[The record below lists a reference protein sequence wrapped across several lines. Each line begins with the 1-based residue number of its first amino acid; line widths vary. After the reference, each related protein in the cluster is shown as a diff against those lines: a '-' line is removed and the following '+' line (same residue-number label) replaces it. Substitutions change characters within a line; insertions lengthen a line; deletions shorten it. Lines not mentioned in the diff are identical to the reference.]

1 MGMDRPPKI
10 TFGEMCAPKA
20 HNSGAAS
27 RPLVQAFNNPNVAH
41 SAIAKRLERFAVS
54 RTAICSDCLLQTWIF
69 DDDDAF
75 FQTLFKCYRCVAT
88 SQEVGP
94 KRCNRR
100 GRELGIGSFIRS
112 PRRRG

>member
-1 MGMDRPPKI
+1 MIGGIMGMDRPPKI

-54 RTAICSDCLLQTWIF
+54 WTAICSDRLLKSWIF
-69 DDDDAF
+69 NDDDALL
-75 FQTLFKCYRCVAT
+75 QTLFKCHRCVAT
-88 SQEVGP
+88 SQEMDP

-100 GRELGIGSFIRS
+100 ARELCICS
-112 PRRRG
+112 